1 MRFTTLLLATT
12 ASFAVPAAARPPAP
26 MPAGSSPAVSEV
38 TACRSVTQADAR
50 LACFDRATAN
60 LDQAVASRSI
70 VVLSAEQVRDT
81 HRSLFGFNL
90 PRIALFAGDK
100 EGESNQLETT
110 AAAVKSLGYGKWRL
124 QLPDGAVWET
134 TDGASDDVYPVI
146 GSKLRIK
153 TGALGNYMMSIDGA
167 RGVSSRRIR

>member
-1 MRFTTLLLATT
+1 MRFYGILLVTAIILASP
-12 ASFAVPAAARPPAP
+12 AGARPAAVAPAQ
-26 MPAGSSPAVSEV
+26 SSPALSNV
-38 TACRSVTQADAR
+38 TACRSIAAAEAR
-50 LACFDRATAN
+50 LACFDRASAD
-60 LDQAVASRSI
+60 LEQAMSSRSV
-70 VVLSAEQVRDT
+70 VVLSADQVRET

-100 EGESNQLETT
+100 EGESNQLVTT
-110 AAAVKSLGYGKWRL
+110 VSAVKSLGYGKWQV

-134 TDGASDDVYPVI
+134 TDSASDDVYPVV
-146 GSKLRIK
+146 GSKLRIR